1 MIAAEGRVVGMPIL
15 RACNVTK
22 RFKGITALDDVNIE
36 IDSGRIY
43 GFVGNNGAGKTTF
56 MRIVCGLIM
65 PDEGTLELFG
75 STGSGLAEA
84 REKVGALIENPI
96 GYPEMSAR
104 QNLRALSLL
113 CRNSSFRQVDELI
126 EMVGLGKAAKKA
138 IKDYSTGMRQRYG
151 LAAAMLGAP
160 KLLVLDEPLSGID
173 VEGMDEI
180 TDLLK
185 RVVAQ
190 REVTVLLS
198 SHQLARLEQI
208 ATDYIFIDDGKV
220 IKKADADTVKA
231 EAAERGGMEDYF
243 RRLTGGARHLLTA
256 CVYALSVCGAA
267 IWLKSPLTKDF
278 LAELMKTLPF
288 CFAATALVL
297 LLAVV
302 LHSMMAFI
310 TMAVLFVFALW
321 NGLGANVEWFYS
333 VFPPYLQMNDSRT
346 VLNYVV
352 CIAWVLGTL
361 PIFLIIA
368 YHREMK

>member
-1 MIAAEGRVVGMPIL
+1 MPIL
-15 RACNVTK
+15 RACNVIK
-22 RFKGITALDDVNIE
+22 RFKGITALDDVSIE
-36 IDSGRIY
+36 IEPGRIY

-65 PDEGTLELFG
+65 PDEGMLELFG
-75 STGSGLAEA
+75 STGKDLSEA
-84 REKVGALIENPI
+84 REKVGALIEQPI

-113 CRNSSFRQVDELI
+113 CRNSDFRQVDELI

-151 LAAAMLGAP
+151 LAAAMLGTP

-185 RVVAQ
+185 RVVAR

-220 IKKADADTVKA
+220 IKKADADTIKA
-231 EAAERGGMEDYF
+231 EAADRGGMENYF
-243 RRLTGGARHLLTA
+243 RRLTGGARF
-256 CVYALSVCGAA
+256 
-267 IWLKSPLTKDF
+267 D
-278 LAELMKTLPF
+278 
-288 CFAATALVL
+288 
-297 LLAVV
+297 
-302 LHSMMAFI
+302 
-310 TMAVLFVFALW
+310 
-321 NGLGANVEWFYS
+321 
-333 VFPPYLQMNDSRT
+333 
-346 VLNYVV
+346 
-352 CIAWVLGTL
+352 
-361 PIFLIIA
+361 
-368 YHREMK
+368 

>member
-1 MIAAEGRVVGMPIL
+1 MPIL

-22 RFKGITALDDVNIE
+22 RFKGVTALDDVSIE
-36 IDSGRIY
+36 IEPGRIY

-65 PDEGTLELFG
+65 PDEGMLELFG
-75 STGSGLAEA
+75 NTGNGLSEA
-84 REKVGALIENPI
+84 REKVGALIEKPI

-113 CRNSSFRQVDELI
+113 CRNSGFSQVDELI

-138 IKDYSTGMRQRYG
+138 IKDYSTGMLQRYG

-185 RVVAQ
+185 RVVAR

-220 IKKADADTVKA
+220 IKKADADTIKT
-231 EAAERGGMEDYF
+231 EAAGRGGMENYF
-243 RRLTGGARHLLTA
+243 RRLTGGAR
-256 CVYALSVCGAA
+256 
-267 IWLKSPLTKDF
+267 ID
-278 LAELMKTLPF
+278 
-288 CFAATALVL
+288 
-297 LLAVV
+297 
-302 LHSMMAFI
+302 
-310 TMAVLFVFALW
+310 
-321 NGLGANVEWFYS
+321 
-333 VFPPYLQMNDSRT
+333 
-346 VLNYVV
+346 
-352 CIAWVLGTL
+352 
-361 PIFLIIA
+361 
-368 YHREMK
+368 